1 LDDALRFSMR
11 ENYFALLQM
20 DEFPSRQSTAGS
32 ENDNSNI
39 KQILYIYIYIYIQFE
54 KIIESISLRV
64 IDV

>member
-1 LDDALRFSMR
+1 MR

-39 KQILYIYIYIYIQFE
+39 KQILYIYIYIQFE